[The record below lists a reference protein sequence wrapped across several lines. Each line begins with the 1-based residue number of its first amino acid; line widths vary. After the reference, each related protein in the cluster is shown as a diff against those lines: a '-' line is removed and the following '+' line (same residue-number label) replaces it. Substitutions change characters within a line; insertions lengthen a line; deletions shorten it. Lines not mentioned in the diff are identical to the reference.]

1 MQNNNYRQIV
11 TQKFRT
17 QNLVN
22 FINKVGDGADKN
34 QIYLT
39 WGRTTSWQERE
50 TEFDFAPPMPIDN
63 TTGVVDLWNHMIGI
77 IKIPIQYFD
86 AVIPR
91 RDWGDSRYASQKTFY
106 INDIIVTN
114 TGIFNQIAPGEGYK
128 VYRCVDVPDEGEC
141 SIDIA
146 TDKITCSKYGG
157 KWTPKYEQ
165 IYPPR
170 GNGDA
175 IDMEDGYKWEYLY
188 QIPIDVVVN
197 RVTNEY
203 IVVPMPDELTRNPAK
218 WGYKDVLSWDQDNQL
233 VFRTK
238 CNTLRFKA
246 YMDQIYFPET
256 TLPGNT
262 GFRQLGLIMNP
273 ELKNSTSVKPVKAT
287 NTQYYKKDLLE
298 HQGELLYIENRT
310 PIIRQNDQTEEIQ
323 IFFKF

>member
-1 MQNNNYRQIV
+1 MSSYRQIV

-17 QNLVN
+17 QNLIN
-22 FINKVGDGADKN
+22 FMNKIGDTPDKN
-34 QIYLT
+34 QIYLS
-39 WGRTTSWQERE
+39 WGRTTSWSDREQEY
-50 TEFDFAPPMPIDN
+50 DFQPPMPIDS
-63 TTGVVDLWNHMIGI
+63 TAGIVDLWNHMIGI
-77 IKIPIQYFD
+77 IKIPLSYFD

-91 RDWGDSRYASQKTFY
+91 KDWGDSRYAKSRTFY
-106 INDIIVTN
+106 MNDIIAVN
-114 TGIFNQIAPGEGYK
+114 TGIFNQIAPGEGIKVYK
-128 VYRCVDVPDEGEC
+128 VVDVPDEGEC

-146 TDKITCSKYGG
+146 TDKISCNKFGG

-170 GNGDA
+170 GTGDA

-188 QIPIDVVVN
+188 QIPVDVVIN

-203 IVVPMPDELTRNPAK
+203 LVVPLPDELSKNPDK
-218 WGYKDVLSWDQDNQL
+218 WGYKNVLSWDQDNQL
-233 VFRTK
+233 VYRTK

-273 ELKNSTSVKPVKAT
+273 ELKTSTSKNIQKA
-287 NTQYYKKDLLE
+287 NGSSHYKKDLLE
-298 HQGELLYIENRT
+298 HSGELLYIENRT
-310 PIIRQNDQTEEIQ
+310 PIIRQTDQTEEIQ
-323 IFFKF
+323 LFFKF

>member
-1 MQNNNYRQIV
+1 MPSYRQII
-11 TQKFRT
+11 TSKFRT

-22 FINKVGDGADKN
+22 FMNKVGDSADKN
-34 QIYLT
+34 QIYLSF
-39 WGRTTSWQERE
+39 GKEQSWSDRE
-50 TEFDFAPPMPIDN
+50 TEQDFSPPMPLDN
-63 TTGVVDLWNHMIGI
+63 TAGIVDVWNNMVGI
-77 IKIPIQYFD
+77 IKIPEAYFD

-91 RDWGDSRYASQKTFY
+91 KDWGDQRYATSKTFY
-106 INDIIVTN
+106 INDIIAVN
-114 TGIFNQIAPGEGYK
+114 TGIFNQVAPGEGIK
-128 VYRCVDVPDEGEC
+128 VYRCVDVPAEGEC

-146 TDKITCSKYGG
+146 TDKITCSKFGG

-165 IYPPR
+165 IYAPR
-170 GNGDA
+170 GTGDA

-188 QIPIDVVVN
+188 QIPVDVVVN

-203 IVVPMPDELTRNPAK
+203 LVVPMPDELQKNPEK
-218 WGYKDVLSWDQDNQL
+218 WGYKNVLSWDSDNQL

-246 YMDQIYFPET
+246 YMDSIYFPET

-273 ELKNSTSVKPVKAT
+273 EMKEQSSKNKVKAT
-287 NTQYYKKDLLE
+287 GNSHRKDDLLQ
-298 HQGELLYIENRT
+298 HSGELLYIENRT
-310 PIIRQNDQTEEIQ
+310 PIIRQMDQTEEVQ